1 MKRIRK
7 GDEVIVIAGKKENKG
22 RRGEV
27 LAVEGERLTI
37 KGVNLITKHVKPN
50 PHLGVE
56 GGIEKKEAPIHVS
69 NVKIFNA
76 ATGKGDR
83 VGFRFEDGKK
93 VRFFKSNGAK
103 ID

>member
-7 GDEVIVIAGKKENKG
+7 GDEVIVIAGKNKG
-22 RRGEV
+22 QQGEV
-27 LAVEGERLTI
+27 LKVEGERLLI
-37 KGVNLITKHVKPN
+37 KGINLVSKHVKPN
-50 PHLGVE
+50 PQLGVD
-56 GGIEKKEAPIHVS
+56 GGIEKKEAPVHIS
-69 NVKIFNA
+69 NVMIFNQ

-83 VGFRFEDGKK
+83 VGFRFEEGKK